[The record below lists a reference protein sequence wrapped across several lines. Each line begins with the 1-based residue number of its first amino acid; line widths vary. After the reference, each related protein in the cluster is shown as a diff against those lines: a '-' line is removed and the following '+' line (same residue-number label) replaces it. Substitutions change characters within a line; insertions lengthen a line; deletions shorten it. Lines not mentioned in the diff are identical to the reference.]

1 MFGFSN
7 KALKQQVESLSE
19 NKKALEMQV
28 RNYKDENDTL
38 VEKISELK
46 KITGSEEPLV
56 KNDLFNSFGEFGN
69 GLANFQSSMNVL
81 GTNLMEGR
89 EKVLASIKVSGGA
102 KEGLKQI
109 ADGVLG
115 LSKIASTTASSVE
128 TLEERAEDIGGIVS
142 LIAGISEQTN
152 LLALNAAIE
161 AARAGEAGRGFAVV
175 ADEVRTLSSKSAQA
189 TADISKL
196 VAMIQ
201 AEVKSAQ
208 EKMQRLSK
216 EAAELKENSQT
227 AEVGITSLIDNSAEM
242 EGVISAGALRGFIS
256 GVKVDHMVFK
266 MGIYRVFMGLDDKL
280 TSADLSDHHSCR
292 LGRWYYE
299 GEGVA
304 CYSKLDGYSQV
315 DRPHEEVHAA
325 GKNALRALEDG
336 SYEKGVLHLKEM
348 EKASE
353 SVQNELERIAL
364 SADANPSILCTSG
377 LAD

>member
-7 KALKQQVESLSE
+7 KELKQKVVLLSE
-19 NKKALEMQV
+19 SKKNLEQQV
-28 RNYKDENDTL
+28 QRYKDENDTL
-38 VEKISELK
+38 VEKVNALKGLADSEASPMK
-46 KITGSEEPLV
+46 ES
-56 KNDLFNSFGEFGN
+56 LFSSFGEFGD
-69 GLANFQSSMNVL
+69 GLASFQSSIRVL
-81 GTNLMEGR
+81 GTNLTAGR
-89 EKVLASIKVSGGA
+89 EKALASIKVSGGA
-102 KEGLKQI
+102 REGLKQI

-115 LSKIASTTASSVE
+115 LSDIASTTASSVE

-201 AEVKSAQ
+201 AEVKGAQ

-216 EAAELKENSQT
+216 EAAELKEKSQT

-242 EGVISAGALRGFIS
+242 EGVISSSALRGFIS

-266 MGIYRVFMGLDDKL
+266 MDIYRVFMGLDNKL

-292 LGRWYYE
+292 LGKWYYE
-299 GEGVA
+299 GEGVG
-304 CYSKLDGYSQV
+304 CYSKLDGYQQV
-315 DRPHEEVHAA
+315 DRPHAEVHEA

-336 SYEKGVLHLKEM
+336 NYEKGVQYLKEM

-353 SVQNELERIAL
+353 SVQSELEKIAL

>member
-7 KALKQQVESLSE
+7 KALKQQVASLSE
-19 NKKALEMQV
+19 NKRALEMQV
-28 RNYKDENDTL
+28 RSHEDENDTL
-38 VEKISELK
+38 VEKINELK
-46 KITGSEEPLV
+46 KLVGSEETLV
-56 KNDLFNSFGEFGN
+56 KGGLFNSFGEFGN
-69 GLANFQSSMNVL
+69 GLVSFQSSMNVL
-81 GTNLMEGR
+81 GTNLAEGR

-216 EAAELKENSQT
+216 EAAELKEKSQ
-227 AEVGITSLIDNSAEM
+227 ASEVGITSLIDNSAEM

-266 MGIYRVFMGLDDKL
+266 MNIYRVFMGLDDKL

-299 GEGVA
+299 GEGVE
-304 CYSKLDGYSQV
+304 CYSKLDGYQQV

-325 GKNALRALEDG
+325 GKNALRALEAG
-336 SYEKGVLHLKEM
+336 SYEKGVQHLKEM

-353 SVQNELERIAL
+353 KVQNELERIAL
-364 SADANPSILCTSG
+364 SADANPSILCTS
-377 LAD
+377 